1 MIDPQT
7 ATQVT
12 NPDLQAQLLATTAVL
27 TQISSFLSHVSVGG
41 ATAHAIEWL
50 KAKPGTAKWW
60 ALLSNRGKVI
70 VGAVLAGLG
79 SLGITATFQHDP
91 QHVGVYSFV
100 FSGVTVAS
108 VGQHL
113 WSFVQSWVIQQGWY
127 AGLIKPK
134 PVTGVPEK
142 PIIIGAPVPAPQP
155 VPVVEVKP

>member
-1 MIDPQT
+1 MADPQV
-7 ATQVT
+7 VT
-12 NPDLQAQLLATTAVL
+12 NPDLAAQMVALNAVL

-79 SLGITATFQHDP
+79 SLGITATFAHDP
-91 QHVGVYSFV
+91 HQAGVYSFV

-113 WSFVQSWVIQQGWY
+113 WSFIQSWIMQQGWY
-127 AGLIKPK
+127 QGIIKPK
-134 PVTGVPEK
+134 PITGVADK
-142 PIIIGAPVPAPQP
+142 PIILGAPVLPPQP
-155 VPVVEVKP
+155 VPVIEVPKP